1 MAWGRYTGLLDF
13 VPWPGIKRQHVK
25 GEPGDA
31 TRHGVYYSRAVVLA
45 ARRPPPGFLLFVSG
59 SVSAYQQGGQ
69 ARGVVEGEWRVQ
81 LGSSAVRVAWTEPR
95 RAGGRER
102 KRVRGGFSARFPAT
116 SSGAQRAHM
125 AAGSAVEERRA
136 APGQQLAKATRLL
149 ASPRPLLLLVLVLV
163 ARGTDGFVVV
173 RLRTMRAC
181 VQFMRI

>member
-1 MAWGRYTGLLDF
+1 MTRRDTGYT
-13 VPWPGIKRQHVK
+13 I
-25 GEPGDA
+25 A
-31 TRHGVYYSRAVVLA
+31 AVVLA

-69 ARGVVEGEWRVQ
+69 ALGVVEGEWRVQ

-102 KRVRGGFSARFPAT
+102 KRVRGVFSARFPAT

-125 AAGSAVEERRA
+125 AAGSAVEERGA

-149 ASPRPLLLLVLVLV
+149 ASPR
-163 ARGTDGFVVV
+163 V
-173 RLRTMRAC
+173 RSC
-181 VQFMRI
+181 S

>member
-102 KRVRGGFSARFPAT
+102 KRVRGGFFRSV
-116 SSGAQRAHM
+116 SGYFFWCAARAHGGRFGRGR
-125 AAGSAVEERRA
+125 ARRRA
-136 APGQQLAKATRLL
+136 GAA
-149 ASPRPLLLLVLVLV
+149 AS
-163 ARGTDGFVVV
+163 
-173 RLRTMRAC
+173 
-181 VQFMRI
+181 